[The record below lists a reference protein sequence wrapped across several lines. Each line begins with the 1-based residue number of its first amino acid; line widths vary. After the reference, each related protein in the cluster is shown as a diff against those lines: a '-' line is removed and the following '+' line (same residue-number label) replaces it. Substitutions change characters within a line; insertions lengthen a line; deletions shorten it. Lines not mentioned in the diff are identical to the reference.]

1 MNWEKSSSQTI
12 FLFIHSSVQTLHYAF
27 FFSFQIA
34 QSALLRMSADFIH
47 LFCLFR
53 SVYEDLVSKGVIQ
66 PAGEVPPPTVP
77 MDYSWARVSMLESNV
92 DQEF

>member
-1 MNWEKSSSQTI
+1 M
-12 FLFIHSSVQTLHYAF
+12 L

-34 QSALLRMSADFIH
+34 QSALLRMSADFTH
-47 LFCLFR
+47 LFGLFR

-77 MDYSWARVSMLESNV
+77 MDYSWARVSMLERVMRIESFYYTIS
-92 DQEF
+92 DKRWL

>member
-1 MNWEKSSSQTI
+1 M
-12 FLFIHSSVQTLHYAF
+12 L

-34 QSALLRMSADFIH
+34 QSALLRMSADVIH
-47 LFCLFR
+47 FFCLFR

-77 MDYSWARVSMLESNV
+77 MDYSWARVSMLERVMRIESFYYTIS
-92 DQEF
+92 DKSWL